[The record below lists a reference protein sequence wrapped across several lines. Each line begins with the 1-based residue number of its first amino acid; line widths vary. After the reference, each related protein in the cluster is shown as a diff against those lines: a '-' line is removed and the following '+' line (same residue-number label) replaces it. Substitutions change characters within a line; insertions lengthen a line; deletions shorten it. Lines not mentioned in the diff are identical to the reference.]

1 VHWNRHDYFVNV
13 VDNLVSCWLWLGT
26 YRICV
31 VDMLHQHLK
40 LIFLLSGSLK
50 IVFDQIEE
58 FRVLVAEQLLE
69 ASIDPLSLFRV
80 IN

>member
-1 VHWNRHDYFVNV
+1 
-13 VDNLVSCWLWLGT
+13 
-26 YRICV
+26 
-31 VDMLHQHLK
+31 MLHQHLK
-40 LIFLLSGSLK
+40 LIFLLGWSLR